1 MNAGGRSDWLTLG
14 EASKYLGVAPATTR
28 KWSDQGRLPVF
39 YTPGG
44 HRRFQRAI
52 LDEFISGA
60 QQPKPMHTRPLVLV
74 VEDDLA
80 LRETLQARL
89 VEEGY
94 DVRSRSSTRTPLG
107 SFEEHPPRLVLL
119 DVASLGSQ
127 QWELLQQLQ
136 RELGPVPMI
145 MFDGRSETGA
155 TPPNAA
161 EPGPSHAE
169 LDLDD
174 LVEQARQTVPLER
187 SES

>member
-1 MNAGGRSDWLTLG
+1 MVSGGRSDWLTLG

-60 QQPKPMHTRPLVLV
+60 QQPKPVRTRPLVLV
-74 VEDDLA
+74 VEDDVA

-94 DVRSRSSTRTPLG
+94 DVRARSSTRTSLG
-107 SFEEHPPRLVLL
+107 SLDEHLPTLVLL

-145 MFDGRSETGA
+145 MFDGWSETAAA
-155 TPPNAA
+155 TPTGA
-161 EPGPSHAE
+161 EQGSPHAE
-169 LDLDD
+169 FDLEH

-187 SES
+187 SGS